1 MANKE
6 YLTDLDAVDLTLGG
20 VIALCYKNLAPAGSQ
35 AFKRFL
41 KRKDEDKILKS
52 KNDDI
57 QTVLA
62 RIARQ
67 KMEPEHKALDLPLII
82 YYRDMGITGDDQ
94 SKTQIIEAKRYV
106 RMVEEEENRM
116 EVMRMTCM
124 PVTLTYSILFLAW
137 DRATLERL
145 ALAWWGYMAPRGRR
159 HSRFHV
165 RYLLD
170 GEEVGVPCSITSPRE
185 TLTSNEVIEGVGR
198 LWGSRTMCE
207 INTQAL
213 YVAKEVMPAS
223 LTIVRTV
230 DVLPWDG
237 KSDVLY

>member
-1 MANKE
+1 MANRE
-6 YLTDLDAVDLTLGG
+6 YLTDLDAVDLALGG
-20 VIALCYKNLAPAGSQ
+20 VIALCYRNLAPAGTT

-41 KRKDEDKILKS
+41 KRKDQDKILKS
-52 KNDDI
+52 RNDDI

-62 RIARQ
+62 RIAQQ
-67 KMEPEHKALDLPLII
+67 KMEPGQKALDLPLVV

-94 SKTQIIEAKRYV
+94 SKTQIIEAKRYI
-106 RMVEEEENRM
+106 RTVEEVENRM
-116 EVMRMTCM
+116 EIMRMTCI

-145 ALAWWGYMAPRGRR
+145 SLAWWGYIAPRGRR

-170 GEEVGVPCSITSPRE
+170 GEEVAVPASISSPRE
-185 TLTSNEVIEGVGR
+185 TLTSNEAIDGLGR

-207 INTQAL
+207 VNTQAL
-213 YVAKEVMPAS
+213 YVAREVMPET
-223 LTIVRTV
+223 LEIVRTV
-230 DVLPWDG
+230 DILPWDG
-237 KSDVLY
+237 VSDGSD